1 MSETRRD
8 RWGRYPGGG
17 IVNRGGTCEHTDSL
31 DDAMARLE
39 QSLALS
45 DELVGRPGAPRWAGR
60 RGRLAVRSGVPRRDG
75 EVVML
80 AVSTFD
86 AVGGLILGAIGAFGL
101 VVNDLFE
108 QWRNG
113 RDRRRGAR

>member
-1 MSETRRD
+1 
-8 RWGRYPGGG
+8 
-17 IVNRGGTCEHTDSL
+17 
-31 DDAMARLE
+31 
-39 QSLALS
+39 
-45 DELVGRPGAPRWAGR
+45 
-60 RGRLAVRSGVPRRDG
+60 
-75 EVVML
+75 ML

-86 AVGGLILGAIGAFGL
+86 AVGGLILGTIGGIGL

>member
-1 MSETRRD
+1 MF
-8 RWGRYPGGG
+8 
-17 IVNRGGTCEHTDSL
+17 
-31 DDAMARLE
+31 
-39 QSLALS
+39 
-45 DELVGRPGAPRWAGR
+45 
-60 RGRLAVRSGVPRRDG
+60 
-75 EVVML
+75 

-86 AVGGLILGAIGAFGL
+86 AVDGLIIGTIGAFGL

>member
-1 MSETRRD
+1 
-8 RWGRYPGGG
+8 
-17 IVNRGGTCEHTDSL
+17 
-31 DDAMARLE
+31 
-39 QSLALS
+39 
-45 DELVGRPGAPRWAGR
+45 
-60 RGRLAVRSGVPRRDG
+60 
-75 EVVML
+75 ML

-86 AVGGLILGAIGAFGL
+86 AVGGLILGTIGVLGL

>member
-1 MSETRRD
+1 MF
-8 RWGRYPGGG
+8 
-17 IVNRGGTCEHTDSL
+17 
-31 DDAMARLE
+31 
-39 QSLALS
+39 
-45 DELVGRPGAPRWAGR
+45 
-60 RGRLAVRSGVPRRDG
+60 
-75 EVVML
+75 

-86 AVGGLILGAIGAFGL
+86 AVGGLIIGTIGGIGL

>member
-1 MSETRRD
+1 MF
-8 RWGRYPGGG
+8 
-17 IVNRGGTCEHTDSL
+17 
-31 DDAMARLE
+31 
-39 QSLALS
+39 
-45 DELVGRPGAPRWAGR
+45 
-60 RGRLAVRSGVPRRDG
+60 
-75 EVVML
+75 

-86 AVGGLILGAIGAFGL
+86 AVGGLIIGTIGAFGL

>member
-1 MSETRRD
+1 M
-8 RWGRYPGGG
+8 
-17 IVNRGGTCEHTDSL
+17 I
-31 DDAMARLE
+31 
-39 QSLALS
+39 
-45 DELVGRPGAPRWAGR
+45 
-60 RGRLAVRSGVPRRDG
+60 
-75 EVVML
+75 

-86 AVGGLILGAIGAFGL
+86 AVGGLILGTVGAFGL

>member
-1 MSETRRD
+1 
-8 RWGRYPGGG
+8 
-17 IVNRGGTCEHTDSL
+17 
-31 DDAMARLE
+31 
-39 QSLALS
+39 
-45 DELVGRPGAPRWAGR
+45 
-60 RGRLAVRSGVPRRDG
+60 
-75 EVVML
+75 ML

-86 AVGGLILGAIGAFGL
+86 AVGGLILGASGAFGL